1 MSIAS
6 TGKQLITDTLQ
17 GIGAGTTATVSL
29 AYPIAKAAY
38 GLLTIGGKATLQQ
51 RLDKFDNFIPVSEGV
66 AQKVDAAWNYV
77 VTHPKST
84 AMGMGLASATLLLA
98 GLPIGLLGV
107 PLTFV
112 AGAHAG
118 QQNGAE

>member
-1 MSIAS
+1 MSITS
-6 TGKQLITDTLQ
+6 TSKQLITDTLK

-38 GLLTIGGKATLQQ
+38 GLVTIGGKQTLQQ
-51 RLDKFDNFIPVSEGV
+51 QLDKFDTFIPVSEGV

-84 AMGMGLASATLLLA
+84 AMGMGLASATLCSR
-98 GLPIGLLGV
+98 GCRSGSSV
-107 PLTFV
+107 CR
-112 AGAHAG
+112 
-118 QQNGAE
+118 

>member
-84 AMGMGLASATLLLA
+84 AMGRGPSATLLLA